1 MTSNQNY
8 NKTFKVKSVTISR
21 KPALN
26 KDLFK
31 TAFIG
36 LFNENNPHL
45 SAKIPFEV
53 LELTETEKVRF
64 HELRNISFYLL
75 GNDIVINNLKEITI
89 KKEGNIVTLTGQQ
102 ELPEA

>member
-1 MTSNQNY
+1 MTTNY
-8 NKTFKVKSVTISR
+8 NKTFKVKSITVSR
-21 KPALN
+21 KPAKN

-36 LFNENNPHL
+36 LFQENNPHL

-53 LELTETEKVRF
+53 IELLEVEKIRF

-75 GNDIVINNLKEITI
+75 GNDIVINNLEHITI
-89 KKEGNIVTLTGQQ
+89 KKEGDIVTLTGKQD
-102 ELPEA
+102 LPEA